1 MGEKIPQSC
10 SALSTLGGKV
20 HGIDKTPLRFDRE
33 PWKRVV
39 SVRFLHYEVTVFP
52 TPHSVFQK

>member
-39 SVRFLHYEVTVFP
+39 SVRFLH
-52 TPHSVFQK
+52 